1 MSYGECDGLGL
12 RGNMCRLVATVV
24 PGSVSGSVCGFVLR
38 SVSGGVCG
46 VVPGSVCGVVPGS
59 VSWSVWDCAWVCV

>member
-46 VVPGSVCGVVPGS
+46 IVLGS
-59 VSWSVWDCAWVCV
+59 VSEGSVWGCAWLCIWGSV